1 MTAMPSGFLSTV
13 VAAGT
18 AHAALPAQKV
28 GQYAPATPGIFGALV
43 ALLLVIA
50 LILGLA
56 WLLKR
61 MPGSGFRQND
71 QLRLVASTAV
81 GAKERLVVVEV
92 AGQQLLLGV
101 TAGGITRLH
110 TLPEPLPDAAV
121 PQMSQF
127 GKVFAER
134 LAQSLGKRPRKEP

>member
-1 MTAMPSGFLSTV
+1 MSLLASTLLAVGKTAAPIGPQV
-13 VAAGT
+13 GQ
-18 AHAALPAQKV
+18 HAAA
-28 GQYAPATPGIFGALV
+28 APSLFGAVL
-43 ALLLVIA
+43 ALLAVLALVIG
-50 LILGLA
+50 LG

-110 TLPEPLPDAAV
+110 TLPEPLPAAPA
-121 PQMSQF
+121 PQLPR
-127 GKVFAER
+127 FAEMFSEM
-134 LAQSLGKRPRKEP
+134 LAKRPRKDS